1 MERRH
6 PRGGLIVAGLVVV
19 ALLSQAS
26 TARAEVRLGLGLGV
40 NSSWYSVSP
49 EPPSLDG
56 KTGVIA
62 GGFLEVG
69 LSRMFAVQ
77 PGLRYTQ
84 KGFASAGYD
93 QTEHY
98 VEVPLLVKAQF
109 RATAKVL
116 PYVIAGPNL
125 GYEAASYYSVLA
137 AGVLFEKLDVALD
150 LGAGV
155 TFEVSPRLN
164 VFLQSCVSLG
174 LVNVVDTSEHPDTS
188 ASSRGIQVSG
198 GVSIRL

>member
-1 MERRH
+1 MVH
-6 PRGGLIVAGLVVV
+6 RGLRVGLVVAMLLHAAV
-19 ALLSQAS
+19 AQ
-26 TARAEVRLGLGLGV
+26 AEVRLGLGLGM

-49 EPPSLDG
+49 EPASLDG
-56 KTGVIA
+56 RTGAIA
-62 GGFLEVG
+62 GGFLEIG

-84 KGFASAGYD
+84 KGFASGDYN

-109 RATAKVL
+109 RATPKVF

-125 GYEAASYYSVLA
+125 GYEFAVHFSNTLGA
-137 AGVLFEKLDVALD
+137 VLFNDLDVALD
-150 LGAGV
+150 MGGGV
-155 TFEVSPRLN
+155 TFEVSPKVN
-164 VFLQSCVSLG
+164 VFLQGCFSLG
-174 LVNVVDTSEHPDTS
+174 LINVVNTDDEPGTS
-188 ASSRGIQVSG
+188 AKSRGIQVMG

>member
-1 MERRH
+1 MVHRALR
-6 PRGGLIVAGLVVV
+6 VGLVVGI
-19 ALLSQAS
+19 LLHATMAQ
-26 TARAEVRLGLGLGV
+26 AEVRLGLGLGM

-69 LSRMFAVQ
+69 LSEMFALQ

-84 KGFASAGYD
+84 KGFAYTGFN

-109 RATAKVL
+109 RATPKVF

-125 GYEAASYYSVLA
+125 GYEAAVYFSNYLGA
-137 AGVLFEKLDVALD
+137 VLFNDLDVALD
-150 LGAGV
+150 MGAGV
-155 TFEVSPRLN
+155 TFKISPKLD
-164 VFLQSCVSLG
+164 VFFQGCFSLG
-174 LVNVVDTSEHPDTS
+174 LINVIDTSSENDVS
-188 ASSRGIQVSG
+188 EAKSRGIQVTG